1 MFRGEDVFKTM
12 DSLSGGELSRL
23 KLCLLMQRDVNFLI
37 LDEPTNHLDIQSR
50 EWIEEA
56 LDAFEGTILF
66 VSHDRYF
73 IRKFASSVCE
83 LEDGKLLRFNGD
95 YESFREYK
103 RILEEEK
110 KGESSG
116 ENRTAKP
123 KQQRARRPG
132 PGTLKKRLA
141 VIEADISETEARL
154 LDIEQDMQDN
164 ASDYVKLEELLSEK
178 DELSAKLE
186 ALYRRWMETHKLMED
201 TAP

>member
-1 MFRGEDVFKTM
+1 MSVLDTVRHELTIDEGSARNILAGFMFRGEDVFKTM

-37 LDEPTNHLDIQSR
+37 LTSFNHLDIQSR

-103 RILEEEK
+103 RILRKK

-116 ENRTAKP
+116 KTGLPNPNSREP
-123 KQQRARRPG
+123 GDPVPG
-132 PGTLKKRLA
+132 P
-141 VIEADISETEARL
+141 
-154 LDIEQDMQDN
+154 
-164 ASDYVKLEELLSEK
+164 
-178 DELSAKLE
+178 
-186 ALYRRWMETHKLMED
+186 
-201 TAP
+201 